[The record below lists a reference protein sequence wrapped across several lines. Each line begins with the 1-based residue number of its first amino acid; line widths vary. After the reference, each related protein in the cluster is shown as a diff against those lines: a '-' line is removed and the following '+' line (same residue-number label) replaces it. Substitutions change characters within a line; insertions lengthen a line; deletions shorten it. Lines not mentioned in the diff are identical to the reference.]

1 MYEKAAREYIQHG
14 VEQRDSEL
22 KSFVKFE
29 KILET
34 GERVVPRLVSPR
46 SPVYNVALG
55 CYLRPIEHKLY
66 RRCYK
71 LFMDFGVETPV
82 VAKGFN
88 AEQTAQILH
97 EKFSRFLDP
106 VVVGL
111 DASRF
116 DQHVCVEML
125 KWEHSIYKGYY
136 PREREL
142 SKLLNMQLRNRGNC
156 ITPDGKLVYE
166 VDGTRA
172 SGDVNTALGNC
183 LISAA
188 ILWTYLRK
196 CRITCADAFI
206 NGDDVIVFLERN
218 KSRAFIAGVPAFYG
232 KLGFRMKVE
241 PPVDVMESIEFCQT
255 HPVYD
260 GSKWVMVRN
269 FPDCLSKDSTIIH
282 PVFAGTGAG
291 DYLASVGECGLS
303 ICGGLPVL
311 QEYYAKLSSLGTPRE
326 SLSDFISCGFRMMAH
341 GLVRGRSPVTTAARE
356 SFEKAFG
363 YSIEEQLCFEERIR
377 AWKWGQLTH
386 YGDPRS
392 LL

>member
-1 MYEKAAREYIQHG
+1 
-14 VEQRDSEL
+14 
-22 KSFVKFE
+22 
-29 KILET
+29 
-34 GERVVPRLVSPR
+34 
-46 SPVYNVALG
+46 
-55 CYLRPIEHKLY
+55 
-66 RRCYK
+66 
-71 LFMDFGVETPV
+71 MDFGVESPV

-116 DQHVCVEML
+116 DQHVCEEML
-125 KWEHSIYKGYY
+125 KWEHSVYKGYY

-142 SKLLNMQLRNRGNC
+142 SKLLNMQLHNRGNC

-188 ILWTYLRK
+188 ILWTYLHK
-196 CRITCADAFI
+196 CRITSADVFI

-218 KSRAFIAGVPAFYG
+218 KSHTFIAGVPTFYG

-260 GSKWVMVRN
+260 GSKWVMV
-269 FPDCLSKDSTIIH
+269 
-282 PVFAGTGAG
+282 
-291 DYLASVGECGLS
+291 
-303 ICGGLPVL
+303 
-311 QEYYAKLSSLGTPRE
+311 
-326 SLSDFISCGFRMMAH
+326 
-341 GLVRGRSPVTTAARE
+341 
-356 SFEKAFG
+356 
-363 YSIEEQLCFEERIR
+363 
-377 AWKWGQLTH
+377 
-386 YGDPRS
+386 
-392 LL
+392 